1 MRYLPNP
8 ATRIALAGALLVM
21 ATAARADG
29 PDERFAIDRF
39 DVRGNHLLSDGE
51 VQRLVAPDTGPARGL
66 SDISQAISALQAA
79 YREHGY
85 AAVRVTA
92 PEQEL
97 TGGVVR
103 IDVQEGRLGK
113 VTVKGNLY
121 FDEANVRASL
131 PGLAAGSP
139 PNLRRMSDAVL
150 LANDN
155 PAKQVAVSLAPA
167 DAEGGVDATVEV
179 TDYKPLRLIASVDD
193 TGTRATGNWRTGLA
207 IQHANLFGLDHVA
220 TLAYT
225 GSPDSPAGVHVNLY
239 SAGYRIPLYALGAS
253 LDLLYGRS
261 SVNVPG
267 ASPTLGGVLGFTGKG
282 QVFGLHAN
290 VFLARDGETTRK
302 LVLGFDRKETDSSC
316 DIGGVAVDVDA
327 PTPPIAACVP
337 YTTQPISLT
346 YSSQRQGTGS
356 ASDFFLAVA
365 HNLATGA
372 RHTNVDGRVDRYS
385 YLTPGNRDTRDHFTV
400 LRAGGSY
407 LQALGAGWQA
417 RLVANAQFAP
427 DATLMSERFGL
438 TGSQA
443 VRGFQ
448 ERTVTADS
456 GVFANLEAIT
466 PNLGERLYIPGEL
479 RGVGFVDAGH
489 GLNRH
494 TAGTAVPASVS
505 VASIG
510 AGLRAGFGRDFS
522 VRLDLARVVKAGD
535 AVTESAGE
543 WNAHIAA
550 TFAY

>member
-1 MRYLPNP
+1 MRHLSKP
-8 ATRIALAGALLVM
+8 ATHVAFAGTLLVL
-21 ATAARADG
+21 AAAARADETFAI
-29 PDERFAIDRF
+29 ERFE
-39 DVRGNHLLSDGE
+39 VRGASVLTPVE
-51 VQRLVAPDTGPARGL
+51 VQSLVAPDTGPARGL
-66 SDISQAISALQAA
+66 ADIAQAIEALQGA
-79 YREHGY
+79 YRERGY

-103 IDVQEGRLGK
+103 IDVQEGRLRTI
-113 VTVKGNLY
+113 TVKGNLY

-131 PGLAAGSP
+131 PGIDSGSM
-139 PNLRRMSDAVL
+139 PNVRRMSDAVQ

-155 PAKQVAVSLAPA
+155 LAKQVSVSLAQAGA
-167 DAEGGVDATVEV
+167 DGGVDATVDV
-179 TDYKPLRLIASVDD
+179 TDYQPLRLIASLDD
-193 TGTRATGNWRTGLA
+193 TGTRATGNWRAGLA

-239 SAGYRIPLYALGAS
+239 SAGYRIPVYALGSS

-290 VFLARDGETTRK
+290 VFLPRDGETTRK
-302 LVLGFDRKETDSSC
+302 LVLGLDRKQTESSC

-337 YTTQPISLT
+337 YTTQPVSLT

-356 ASDFFLAVA
+356 ASDFYLTVSR
-365 HNLATGA
+365 NLATGA

-385 YLTPGNRDTRDHFTV
+385 YLTPGNRDTRDDFMV

-407 LQALGAGWQA
+407 LQAIGAGWQA
-417 RLVANAQFAP
+417 RVVASAQFAP
-427 DATLMSERFGL
+427 DALLLSERFGL
-438 TGSQA
+438 TGAQA

-448 ERTVTADS
+448 ERAVTADS

-466 PNLGERLYIPGEL
+466 PNLAERLSLGGEL
-479 RGVGFVDAGH
+479 HAVGFVDAGH
-489 GLNRH
+489 GMNRH
-494 TAGTAVPASVS
+494 TAGTAIPASVS

-522 VRLDLARVVKAGD
+522 VRLDLARVIKAGD
-535 AVTESAGE
+535 AVAESSGE
-543 WNAHIAA
+543 WNAHVAA